1 MRLMA
6 KDKNFDSIEQL
17 VNYVNLEIK
26 KCMIIDVANE
36 IKEIGQENVQT
47 NVLDVYEPK
56 FYERRSDDNKD
67 DSLKYSWDVLIE
79 ESMGDLILEVGSSA
93 KPVDRKFGDL
103 GENIEEGYWGK
114 DKPWT
119 QPRPF
124 IEPLQ
129 EQIDMAKTTENVLKD
144 KLDFFE

>member
-1 MRLMA
+1 MRLMT

-103 GENIEEGYWGK
+103 GDNIEEGYGGK

-129 EQIDMAKTTENVLKD
+129 EQIDMAKTTENVLKN